1 MGCVGCDVTAF
12 HRPAAPCLLR
22 SHAPLS
28 LGRKGHVRPTSR
40 RAAPLDSCLR
50 RNDVL
55 VLE

>member
-28 LGRKGHVRPTSR
+28 LERKGHVRPTSR